1 MSEVQ
6 ETAPNR
12 DYKYMLQDIST
23 VYLGAKYTYGE
34 LIEERDISFKIKT
47 LVNKYVAPELEKEG
61 IDFENLPLESHF
73 YYMEG
78 KGYLFQTFLQL
89 KTKVKFSILQE
100 KKRFFGKGKKYYVTR
115 TMNLADFVK
124 MTPAEKEEKSI
135 FIQEISMSKLALL
148 GI

>member
-6 ETAPNR
+6 ETASSR

-34 LIEERDISFKIKT
+34 LIEEKDISFKIKT
-47 LVNKYVAPELEKEG
+47 LINKYVVPELEKAG

-100 KKRFFGKGKKYYVTR
+100 KKGLFGKVKKYYVTR

-124 MTPAEKEEKSI
+124 MPPAEKEEKGI

-148 GI
+148 GV